1 MLVIMAMEVFFCIPD
16 AFLLSLCIHHFLRS
30 NIGGVASSY
39 LLKIEFTCLH
49 VTLECFKVTFLI
61 IVVLLQFLL

>member
-30 NIGGVASSY
+30 NIGRVASPY
-39 LLKIEFTCLH
+39 LLKIEFTCY
-49 VTLECFKVTFLI
+49 TLECFKVTFLI